1 MDLIGDLVLMQD
13 LAEHGSFSKVG
24 QLRGRA
30 PSSIARRLDR
40 LELHLNERLFNRA
53 PTGLSLTDAGTRK
66 LIECRAL
73 TDAAAQLINK
83 DGENGILKGH
93 LVISAPSRMG
103 ETIVTPAVA
112 QFLEKHPEV
121 SIDLHFTDHVQNL
134 EQDKVDIS
142 IRSGAESPD
151 HHYVRRIVQNKR
163 ILVASP
169 VYLSNRSP
177 IRNVSDINNHD
188 GLFLGRTTTWT
199 LSHNSRKTVMVSPRP
214 RLRAIAG
221 DVLLAM
227 CKAGMGITLKSTW
240 DVRQDLV
247 DGSIVQILPD
257 WQQAHSSDIVIVRP
271 SRKLVSPTARA
282 FYEMLIDYLK
292 KVL

>member
-1 MDLIGDLVLMQD
+1 MDLIGDLLLMQD
-13 LAEHGSFSKVG
+13 LVEHGSFSKVG

-73 TDAAAQLINK
+73 TDAAAQLVNK

-93 LVISAPSRMG
+93 LVIASPSRMG
-103 ETIVTPAVA
+103 ETIVAPAVA
-112 QFLEKHPEV
+112 QFLEKHQEV
-121 SIDLHFTDHVQNL
+121 SVDLHFTDHIPNL
-134 EQDKVDIS
+134 DKDKVYLS

-169 VYLSNRSP
+169 AYLSNRPP
-177 IRNVSDINNHD
+177 IRNASDLNNHD

-199 LSHNSRKTVMVSPRP
+199 LNHHSGISVMVSPRP

-240 DVRQDLV
+240 DVRTDLV
-247 DGSIVQILPD
+247 KGSIVQLLPE
-257 WQQAHSSDIVIVRP
+257 W
-271 SRKLVSPTARA
+271 
-282 FYEMLIDYLK
+282 
-292 KVL
+292 